1 MKPAIFVR
9 VSTLCLMILHLGSAA
24 PVPAASM
31 QEYGQHPQPATLP
44 LRTLPLA
51 DTRGGLSA
59 EDYIRSNSFT
69 TDSEGFRTAPVVESD
84 MVRGPALTKRGG
96 LQEVD
101 LSQMHN
107 VVPAGHGNL
116 DKHQELREE
125 VVTTHPV
132 AE

>member
-1 MKPAIFVR
+1 MKSTNIVPF
-9 VSTLCLMILHLGSAA
+9 STLCLMILRLGSAA
-24 PVPAASM
+24 PVPAPSM
-31 QEYGQHPQPATLP
+31 QEYGQHPQPATLS

-59 EDYIRSNSFT
+59 EDYIRSHSLPTN
-69 TDSEGFRTAPVVESD
+69 SEGFMAAPVVESD
-84 MVRGPALTKRGG
+84 LVRGPALTKRGG

-101 LSQMHN
+101 MSQMHN
-107 VVPAGHGNL
+107 IVPAGHGNL